1 MYFYE
6 QLNEYIKIL
15 NCTAKELSSVSGISA
30 AALSRYRSGDPP
42 AVFRLHGCQFYGQR
56 TASAEF

>member
-15 NCTAKELSSVSGISA
+15 NCTAKELSSVSGISRA
-30 AALSRYRSGDPP
+30 FKLNR
-42 AVFRLHGCQFYGQR
+42 F
-56 TASAEF
+56 